1 MLVKTHKM
9 RGVGNEVRGRLKV
22 LISLSFIAESQSIC
36 LKLNMDLFIPLQSVS
51 TLLVFLSPFSLR
63 SFSSPCFLS
72 YFPFCSWFTVN
83 WWILHLY
90 QVTRYCP
97 ALLLWLIPLP
107 LFRKKSSYGGFCW
120 WIQTHHCGEETL
132 FFFSFTMSHLWAHFL
147 FSFFLGPFSKGW
159 IFCGL

>member
-1 MLVKTHKM
+1 
-9 RGVGNEVRGRLKV
+9 
-22 LISLSFIAESQSIC
+22 
-36 LKLNMDLFIPLQSVS
+36 MDLFIPLQSVS

-147 FSFFLGPFSKGW
+147 FSFFFGSIFKGLDILW
-159 IFCGL
+159 FIVRSRYLVFLLFLAQSSPNPWNILSDESNKIVFC